1 MNRAELVRRLM
12 NDEYGLV
19 FYWPQHDFTV
29 SKIYSEPGNP
39 ELLEQVLNDPS
50 APGRPRF
57 IAAEVLFAR
66 DFTFIDRTRRDDLAQ
81 LYCEALVENWAG
93 HANVFGMLWDHDD
106 VGPVG
111 GRFVLLGRDALPA
124 LTALLDNNRVVDWY
138 AGSEEATVANGY
150 GYRIKDFAAFY
161 LGRILNVSVPFH
173 RDPAQRDA
181 EIAKLRDA
189 LPRQ

>member
-1 MNRAELVRRLM
+1 MNRAELVRRLV
-12 NDEYGLV
+12 NDEYGIV

-50 APGRPRF
+50 APGRARF

-66 DFTFIDRTRRDDLAQ
+66 DFTFIDRTRRDDLAR
-81 LYCEALVENWAG
+81 LYGEALVKNWAG

-124 LTALLDNNRVVDWY
+124 LTALLDNNRIVDWY
-138 AGSEEATVANGY
+138 AGSEEATVGNGY

-173 RDPAQRDA
+173 QDRVQREA